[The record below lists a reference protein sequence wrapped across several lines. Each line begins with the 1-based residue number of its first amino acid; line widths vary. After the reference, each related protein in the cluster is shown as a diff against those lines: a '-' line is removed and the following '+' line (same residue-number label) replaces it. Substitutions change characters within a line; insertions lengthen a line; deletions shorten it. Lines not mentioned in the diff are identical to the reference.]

1 MMRGGNATI
10 GTWLQFPSADVAEV
24 MGASGYDWVAV
35 DMEHGAFTRA
45 ILPDVFR
52 AIERGGSTPFARIAQ
67 AELRPIKDALDSG
80 AQGLVFPMI
89 ESREQL
95 DRAISLSLYPDAGGS
110 RGVGYSR
117 ATMYGRDFDPYRVDV
132 AKDILL
138 VA

>member
-52 AIERGGSTPFARIAQ
+52 ASRRLNCGPSRTRWTPARRGSSSP
-67 AELRPIKDALDSG
+67 
-80 AQGLVFPMI
+80 
-89 ESREQL
+89 
-95 DRAISLSLYPDAGGS
+95 
-110 RGVGYSR
+110 
-117 ATMYGRDFDPYRVDV
+117 
-132 AKDILL
+132 
-138 VA
+138 

>member
-67 AELRPIKDALDSG
+67 AELRAGLRRTG
-80 AQGLVFPMI
+80 ACLPH
-89 ESREQL
+89 
-95 DRAISLSLYPDAGGS
+95 DRIP
-110 RGVGYSR
+110 R
-117 ATMYGRDFDPYRVDV
+117 A
-132 AKDILL
+132 A
-138 VA
+138 

>member
-52 AIERGGSTPFARIAQ
+52 AIERGAPR
-67 AELRPIKDALDSG
+67 L
-80 AQGLVFPMI
+80 
-89 ESREQL
+89 
-95 DRAISLSLYPDAGGS
+95 
-110 RGVGYSR
+110 SR
-117 ATMYGRDFDPYRVDV
+117 ASRRLNCGPSRTRWTPARRGLSSP
-132 AKDILL
+132 
-138 VA
+138 

>member
-67 AELRPIKDALDSG
+67 AELRP
-80 AQGLVFPMI
+80 
-89 ESREQL
+89 SRT
-95 DRAISLSLYPDAGGS
+95 RWTPARRGS
-110 RGVGYSR
+110 SS
-117 ATMYGRDFDPYRVDV
+117 P
-132 AKDILL
+132 
-138 VA
+138 

>member
-80 AQGLVFPMI
+80 AQEMLMYYVGGMVVLAALGALCTRHRIRLMDTAGRKALATLREDLFNHIEGLSF
-89 ESREQL
+89 
-95 DRAISLSLYPDAGGS
+95 
-110 RGVGYSR
+110 
-117 ATMYGRDFDPYRVDV
+117 
-132 AKDILL
+132 
-138 VA
+138 

>member
-52 AIERGGSTPFARIAQ
+52 AIERGGSTPFARTRR
-67 AELRPIKDALDSG
+67 LNCGP
-80 AQGLVFPMI
+80 
-89 ESREQL
+89 SRT
-95 DRAISLSLYPDAGGS
+95 RWTPARRGS
-110 RGVGYSR
+110 SS
-117 ATMYGRDFDPYRVDV
+117 P
-132 AKDILL
+132 
-138 VA
+138 

>member
-67 AELRPIKDALDSG
+67 ANGVLRL
-80 AQGLVFPMI
+80 
-89 ESREQL
+89 
-95 DRAISLSLYPDAGGS
+95 GGGIV
-110 RGVGYSR
+110 GVH
-117 ATMYGRDFDPYRVDV
+117 VDTG
-132 AKDILL
+132 IR
-138 VA
+138 

>member
-52 AIERGGSTPFARIAQ
+52 AIERGGSTPFVHKYS
-67 AELRPIKDALDSG
+67 IKKPPEPFF
-80 AQGLVFPMI
+80 LVSAVQ
-89 ESREQL
+89 E
-95 DRAISLSLYPDAGGS
+95 
-110 RGVGYSR
+110 
-117 ATMYGRDFDPYRVDV
+117 
-132 AKDILL
+132 ILFCGFT
-138 VA
+138 AC

>member
-52 AIERGGSTPFARIAQ
+52 AIERGGSTPFATHRVVP
-67 AELRPIKDALDSG
+67 ELRPIRTMLDST
-80 AQGLVFPMI
+80 AQGFVFPMI
-89 ESREQL
+89 ES
-95 DRAISLSLYPDAGGS
+95 AGA
-110 RGVGYSR
+110 V
-117 ATMYGRDFDPYRVDV
+117 
-132 AKDILL
+132 
-138 VA
+138 